1 MYIDIRQRLQL
12 ASGDSKFSPD
22 QEDAIGF
29 VTTTSRKAAIM
40 VRRGEGR
47 GGEGRDSHY
56 GEVGDHLI
64 FTYVPLTLSH
74 PHILTFSPSHTPV
87 GAS

>member
-40 VRRGEGR
+40 VRGGEGREGEERRGGGEEREGGGEGEGR
-47 GGEGRDSHY
+47 GGEERGR
-56 GEVGDHLI
+56 GRGGKGQL
-64 FTYVPLTLSH
+64 LW
-74 PHILTFSPSHTPV
+74 
-87 GAS
+87 

>member
-22 QEDAIGF
+22 QEDAITF

-40 VRRGEGR
+40 VRGGEGGKGREGR
-47 GGEGRDSHY
+47 GGKGREGRGGKGREGRGSHH
-56 GEVGDHLI
+56 GKEMEI
-64 FTYVPLTLSH
+64 IS
-74 PHILTFSPSHTPV
+74 
-87 GAS
+87 